1 MKKRSLF
8 LFLAAGLASALLFSA
23 PAEAGGILV
32 TDTSG
37 GGTAQVDGNA
47 AGAFITNVNV
57 FTTEINGTN
66 VGIATSITSFQ
77 VNVSG
82 GQTVFSGTGVE
93 TIGPTAGSQAVLDF
107 KITSGDIIAMGSHLN
122 LNGVVTS
129 VVSNNLPGYD
139 FSNMVG
145 GPIVLALDKTKTN
158 FANVVNNSSD
168 PHVTGVGLGIQQ
180 SSVPE
185 PTSLA
190 LLGIGMS
197 GFFAFRRFFK
207 RTSVA

>member
-8 LFLAAGLASALLFSA
+8 LFLAAGLASVLLFAVSA
-23 PAEAGGILV
+23 PAEAGSIVV
-32 TDTSG
+32 TDSSG

-47 AGAFITNVNV
+47 AGALITNVNV
-57 FTTEINGTN
+57 LTTEINGVN
-66 VGIATSITSFQ
+66 VMIGTAMSSFQ

-93 TIGPTAGSQAVLDF
+93 TVGTTAGQQAVLDF
-107 KITSGDIIAMGSHLN
+107 RINDGVLHKSHFN
-122 LNGVVTS
+122 LDGVVTK
-129 VVSNNLPGYD
+129 VVANSLPGYN
-139 FSNMVG
+139 FSQMAG
-145 GPIVLALDKTKTN
+145 GPISLALDKTGTD
-158 FANVVNNSSD
+158 FSTVVNGSAKVEN
-168 PHVTGVGLGIQQ
+168 TGFGFQQ
-180 SSVPE
+180 SVPE